1 MHLALNHLI
10 MVRSAADQQFPF
22 PKTLPHMQELDQGS
36 NKATSPAKYI
46 KKYMH
51 IYCSKTKCPFICKNN
66 IAFGDALLNGFE
78 LPNMTL
84 WKKSQI
90 NQPEKSYANGGQ
102 KELYFN
108 I

>member
-51 IYCSKTKCPFICKNN
+51 IAAKQNAHSSAKI
-66 IAFGDALLNGFE
+66 ILHLE
-78 LPNMTL
+78 TL
-84 WKKSQI
+84 YLMVSNYLI
-90 NQPEKSYANGGQ
+90 
-102 KELYFN
+102 
-108 I
+108 